1 MNVEGLTTEES
12 PMGGLGYERLDAW
25 KRAIQLA
32 HYVYRITKRFPREE
46 LFGLTIQLRRAAVS
60 VAANIAEGTSRSS
73 GKDQARFFE
82 IAFGSLNEIATMF
95 HIAWGEQLI
104 VQEDLDCVRR
114 DVSDIGRI
122 RMLSGLRRTALA
134 RK

>member
-1 MNVEGLTTEES
+1 MNVEGLTVDEG
-12 PMGGLGYERLDAW
+12 PMGGLGFERLDAW
-25 KRAIQLA
+25 KRAVQLA

-46 LFGLTIQLRRAAVS
+46 LFGLTIQLRKAAVS

-114 DVSDIGRI
+114 DVSDIGR
-122 RMLSGLRRTALA
+122 MLSGLRRTALA
-134 RK
+134 RR

>member
-1 MNVEGLTTEES
+1 
-12 PMGGLGYERLDAW
+12 MGGLGYERLDAW